1 MLVRDYM
8 TRSVITILPT
18 ASVEDAFHIMH
29 EKRIRHLPVQDYD
42 GTLLGMV
49 SERDLLLVSPSPTAV
64 ITLHETLYELAQV
77 RILSI
82 MQENPVVVAPDAP
95 LEEAARRMV
104 EHKIDALPVVE
115 NDALVGI
122 ITEADIFRIFLEVL
136 DAPLP
141 AVRLSMI
148 IPDEKGGIAYVC
160 RLIAE
165 AGGNI
170 LSAGEFQGP
179 RPGTRELTMRIAE
192 VPFVRVQ
199 DIARRAVE
207 ERGFAIADI
216 RPCMPESAGAGH
228 EGAEPC

>member
-18 ASVEDAFHIMH
+18 ASVEDAFHIMQ

-42 GTLLGMV
+42 STLLGMV
-49 SERDLLLVSPSPTAV
+49 SERDLLLVSPSPTAA
-64 ITLHETLYELAQV
+64 ITLHEMLYELAQV

-95 LEEAARRMV
+95 LEEAARLMV
-104 EHKIDALPVVE
+104 EHKIDALPAVE
-115 NDALVGI
+115 KGALVGI
-122 ITEADIFRIFLEVL
+122 ITEADIFQIFLEVL

-192 VPFVRVQ
+192 VPLERVQ

-207 ERGFAIADI
+207 ERGFAMGDI

-228 EGAEPC
+228 EGAELC